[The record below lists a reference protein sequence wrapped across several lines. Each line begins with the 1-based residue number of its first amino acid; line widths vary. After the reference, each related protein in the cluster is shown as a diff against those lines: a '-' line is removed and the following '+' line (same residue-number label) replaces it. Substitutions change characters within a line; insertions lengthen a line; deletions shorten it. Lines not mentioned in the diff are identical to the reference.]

1 MRRTEKRERE
11 RKLEKGDREERAR
24 KRVRVVKIIFIIQKI
39 THTHGRRDE

>member
-11 RKLEKGDREERAR
+11 KIGERRQRRKSEKESESG
-24 KRVRVVKIIFIIQKI
+24 KKIFITQKI